1 MKPIVMIFMSGII
14 LALFI
19 FYIIV
24 LLARPPKK
32 IIDRRSVGCRG
43 GEGCLTEIGANTE
56 VSVLDSHMEETL
68 SRIFVRMEDYFKQQN
83 PYLESNLSIDMVA
96 RHLYTNKVYVSKA
109 VKRFSGL
116 NFCQYVNRYRICYS
130 INLYIR
136 RPAIRMIELA
146 HLSGFNSM
154 TSFNIS
160 FRAFMKDKPGDWF
173 RTHRQEL
180 IDTGWKGGSM

>member
-1 MKPIVMIFMSGII
+1 MIFMSGII

-32 IIDRRSVGCRG
+32 IIDRRSVGCHG
-43 GEGCLTEIGANTE
+43 GEGCLPEIGANTE
-56 VSVLDSHMEETL
+56 VSVLDPHMEETL

-116 NFCQYVNRYRICYS
+116 NFCQYVNRYRIT
-130 INLYIR
+130 
-136 RPAIRMIELA
+136 
-146 HLSGFNSM
+146 F
-154 TSFNIS
+154 
-160 FRAFMKDKPGDWF
+160 
-173 RTHRQEL
+173 L
-180 IDTGWKGGSM
+180 IG